1 MGVTPT
7 SPQIQQ
13 APSNKMAEWKSGN
26 CDCCALG
33 CGGCLMHTCF
43 PCALYQTG
51 ERQGGQGVM
60 YSVISL
66 FFPCIP
72 IMMAR
77 NKARETHNIEGSAA
91 EDACMALCCP
101 VCASVQAANQE
112 GVETY

>member
-1 MGVTPT
+1 MGIHSSFFNGRTT
-7 SPQIQQ
+7 ELR
-13 APSNKMAEWKSGN
+13 MAEWKSGN

-33 CGGCLMHTCF
+33 CGGLSHAHLLLPMRSL
-43 PCALYQTG
+43 PDRRAPGRAGRDYA
-51 ERQGGQGVM
+51 
-60 YSVISL
+60 VISL

-112 GVETY
+112 GVESC